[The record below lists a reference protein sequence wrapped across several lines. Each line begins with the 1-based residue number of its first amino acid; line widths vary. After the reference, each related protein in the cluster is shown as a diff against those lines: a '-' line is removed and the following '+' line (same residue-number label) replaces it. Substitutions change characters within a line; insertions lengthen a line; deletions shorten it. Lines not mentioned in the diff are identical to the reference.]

1 MDQDIKADISKIQ
14 QAIWKLE
21 QAVELLNQV
30 DGMDR
35 YCDIFCTEIDALT
48 QEMVELHSIG

>member
-1 MDQDIKADISKIQ
+1 MNQDIKADISKIQ
-14 QAIWKLE
+14 HVIWKLE

-35 YCDIFCTEIDALT
+35 YCDTICSEINALT
-48 QEMVELHSIG
+48 QEMAELHSIG

>member
-14 QAIWKLE
+14 NAIWKLE

-35 YCDIFCTEIDALT
+35 YCDTVCAEIDALHR
-48 QEMVELHSIG
+48 EMEELHSLG

>member
-14 QAIWKLE
+14 NAIWKLE

-35 YCDIFCTEIDALT
+35 YCDTICIEIDALT
-48 QEMVELHSIG
+48 QEMAELHSIG